1 MVTLVGDD
9 HLAPLY
15 SSSQLGP
22 VCVLTGIGADPVSGR
37 LVHNVPITVGTQTFL
52 HTVCVAPV
60 KEACLLGLDFMTAT
74 ASVLDLGNETLTIGE
89 DVVPVGV
96 SRAPDYQ
103 FSRVSVIRRV
113 VIEPNSVGFV
123 TAELDKLIDGPY
135 IFEGCP
141 SKHTLLSHVYG
152 QGKQITVKVIN
163 DSNFFVTFKKEK
175 KLGHAESAV
184 QISPERAYVFQCTN
198 NNSQEKSQKSQEQTD
213 KRVQN
218 LPPHLQQMFLDNI
231 SELND
236 NQKSKFKDLITEF
249 SDVFSK
255 DDFDLGC
262 LNSGVEHK
270 IQTFDEI
277 PINEKFRRTPLQF
290 QKQEQEYIEKL
301 QNQRVIEPSLSEWSA
316 APVLVRKKTGE
327 LRYCIDYRALNAKTY
342 KDNYSLPLIEDCLD
356 SLYGRRVFCVL
367 DHLVSLY
374 RQSPR
379 LLRQAEG
386 FSCLPDTKIEK
397 FAFCWHQS
405 WWPSC

>member
-135 IFEGCP
+135 IF
-141 SKHTLLSHVYG
+141 
-152 QGKQITVKVIN
+152 
-163 DSNFFVTFKKEK
+163 
-175 KLGHAESAV
+175 
-184 QISPERAYVFQCTN
+184 
-198 NNSQEKSQKSQEQTD
+198 
-213 KRVQN
+213 
-218 LPPHLQQMFLDNI
+218 
-231 SELND
+231 
-236 NQKSKFKDLITEF
+236 
-249 SDVFSK
+249 
-255 DDFDLGC
+255 
-262 LNSGVEHK
+262 
-270 IQTFDEI
+270 
-277 PINEKFRRTPLQF
+277 
-290 QKQEQEYIEKL
+290 
-301 QNQRVIEPSLSEWSA
+301 
-316 APVLVRKKTGE
+316 
-327 LRYCIDYRALNAKTY
+327 
-342 KDNYSLPLIEDCLD
+342 
-356 SLYGRRVFCVL
+356 
-367 DHLVSLY
+367 
-374 RQSPR
+374 
-379 LLRQAEG
+379 
-386 FSCLPDTKIEK
+386 
-397 FAFCWHQS
+397 
-405 WWPSC
+405 